1 MLSATTS
8 IEIALLPYREW
19 AADRSNPL
27 QRESEN
33 YMTKLLVLLESRKNL
48 PKAVAALRDEQLG
61 LRLKAM
67 ALLSGQKHDLKKWY
81 LRKEKELRGH
91 EADEGKEVLV
101 WNMLFALD
109 VSREVRVAAMDR
121 DLDLEKVNSEQLAVL
136 SGIGFEQFEAAITL
150 GVPHAE
156 AARTILAWLYSSFDL
171 EVGLLM
177 GDAVLSGDVKVS
189 PARNEDLNA
198 FLVPAAQTY
207 GACAR
212 LMRLVPVNDVPF
224 ESLVQEPV
232 PASYVREQ
240 KKLAELGIEDWFKL
254 WD

>member
-1 MLSATTS
+1 MLPASTS
-8 IEIALLPYREW
+8 IESALLPYREW
-19 AADRSNPL
+19 AADRGNPL
-27 QRESEN
+27 QPESKS
-33 YMTKLLVLLESRKNL
+33 YMSKLLVLLESRKNL

-67 ALLSGQKHDLKKWY
+67 ALLSGQKHDLGKWY
-81 LRKEKELRGH
+81 ARKEKELREH
-91 EADEGKEVLV
+91 EAEVGQEILV

-109 VSREVRVAAMDR
+109 VNREVMVAVKDR
-121 DLDLEKVNSEQLAVL
+121 GLALEKVNSDQLAVL
-136 SGIGFEQFEAAITL
+136 SGIGFEQFEAVITL

-156 AARTILAWLYSSFDL
+156 AARTVLTWLYSSFDL

-177 GDAVLSGDVKVS
+177 GDAVLSGDVKIG
-189 PARNEDLNA
+189 PARIEDLNA

-224 ESLVQEPV
+224 ESLVQEPI

-254 WD
+254 WA